1 MSFRTFVGR
10 SESRL
15 QLRDPEQHQVKTLS
29 TLEENSEWLF
39 VVTFHE
45 NQLIETVS
53 EYLQPGIVEL
63 HGLGR
68 NHAIKT
74 TVMYSPNNTST
85 HWPKAETHLNSVQTW
100 RLKLTAHQDAQLNR
114 ERVARKFTKIKREPT
129 EEMLQEMEE
138 AKRKTKAA
146 RLERTKA
153 ETGEFVKAVQEFKL
167 EDFRTLN
174 YKYSEERLKREELEA
189 ENAQLKKELALRRQ
203 PSHERIEIQRDEKG
217 FKYTLYRLKFN
228 EKYSKTYESRD
239 HVQEFITASGCNAG
253 SN

>member
-1 MSFRTFVGR
+1 MF
-10 SESRL
+10 
-15 QLRDPEQHQVKTLS
+15 
-29 TLEENSEWLF
+29 
-39 VVTFHE
+39 
-45 NQLIETVS
+45 
-53 EYLQPGIVEL
+53 
-63 HGLGR
+63 
-68 NHAIKT
+68 
-74 TVMYSPNNTST
+74 SPTKIST
-85 HWPKAETHLNSVQTW
+85 HWPNADIHLRSVQTW

-203 PSHERIEIQRDEKG
+203 PSHERIEIQRDERG
-217 FKYTLYRLKFN
+217 FKYTLYRLEFN

-253 SN
+253 ST